1 MSTCGIDKTMA
12 EPSLISADISSTKYI
27 DFLGHKAMSVIFLK
41 PVDAL
46 DLFWKIYKFI
56 YKKLPLKSVLI
67 NLK

>member
-1 MSTCGIDKTMA
+1 MA

-46 DLFWKIYKFI
+46 DLFWKIW
-56 YKKLPLKSVLI
+56 
-67 NLK
+67 NLFTKNDL